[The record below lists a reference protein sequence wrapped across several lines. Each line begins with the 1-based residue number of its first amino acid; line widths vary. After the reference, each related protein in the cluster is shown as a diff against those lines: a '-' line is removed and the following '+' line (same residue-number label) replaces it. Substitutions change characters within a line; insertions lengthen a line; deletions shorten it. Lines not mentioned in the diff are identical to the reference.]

1 MDQGGDLMGSLVYI
15 VSQLNPE
22 RSYLHPQAVF
32 RMIERGEPVP
42 LGENG
47 DRKWALANAITMIEE
62 DDRGDAQ
69 AYLRALD
76 AGDFAVLGRG

>member
-1 MDQGGDLMGSLVYI
+1 MGSRLHI

-42 LGENG
+42 LGEDG
-47 DRKWALANAITMIEE
+47 DRKWAVPNAITMIEE
-62 DDRGDAQ
+62 DDRGDDHTSS
-69 AYLRALD
+69 RTFD
-76 AGDFAVLGRG
+76 VDDFALTAHG